1 MNQVSKWTPLH
12 WIARYGDTEICKVM
26 LESGGDPFIPDNNG
40 YFPLDYAGYFQHEMM
55 VKILVEHSIKRFKEL
70 VERFKAKKSVE
81 VRLEKIKPSEN
92 LFVHSENFLNSPF
105 YATRLL
111 FWACHC

>member
-12 WIARYGDTEICKVM
+12 WIARYGDIELCKVM
-26 LESGGDPFIPDNNG
+26 LEFGGDPFIPDKNG
-40 YFPLDYAGYFQHEMM
+40 YFPLDYAGYFQHETM
-55 VKILVEHSIKRFKEL
+55 VKILVEHSIKRYKEL
-70 VERFKAKKSVE
+70 VERLKAKKSVE
-81 VRLEKIKPSEN
+81 IKLEKTKPSEN
-92 LFVHSENFLNSPF
+92 LFLHSELFLNSPF